1 MSNQQMLADDI
12 DDDTINKLLLQAKQN
27 LMNAKSSSQNP
38 SEPETDDSIGLDDG
52 TSVEFREIRESWQKL
67 PKLNASLESPTA
79 ISQSGPIKLLNDSD
93 LASWSKVKEFRKV
106 VDPIKVA
113 KLDKLERES
122 NAGSRWF
129 NMPKP
134 EMTPQLKRDLQLLK
148 MRHVLD
154 PKRHYKKDNAPL
166 PKYLQTG
173 TLIEGNTEYYSAR
186 LSKKERKQTIA
197 DEILADVSSRA
208 YYKRKYGEI
217 QTSKMS
223 GRKAFYK
230 KVKEARKKA

>member
-1 MSNQQMLADDI
+1 
-12 DDDTINKLLLQAKQN
+12 
-27 LMNAKSSSQNP
+27 
-38 SEPETDDSIGLDDG
+38 
-52 TSVEFREIRESWQKL
+52 
-67 PKLNASLESPTA
+67 
-79 ISQSGPIKLLNDSD
+79 
-93 LASWSKVKEFRKV
+93 
-106 VDPIKVA
+106 
-113 KLDKLERES
+113 
-122 NAGSRWF
+122 
-129 NMPKP
+129 MPKP

-230 KVKEARKKA
+230 KVKEARKKAWKRDDS